1 MASSRIPD
9 PLKRRH
15 VIESDQ
21 SPAQA
26 LALAEAYL
34 EEGRSL
40 EAVIFLSKAE
50 ASDRLAELRR
60 EAVETGDAFLL
71 RSVVGAQG
79 EHATSA
85 EWSALAL
92 AAEAAG
98 KERYATDAR
107 RQAARGEQ

>member
-1 MASSRIPD
+1 MASSQIPD

-34 EEGRSL
+34 EEGRSI

-50 ASDRLAELRR
+50 ASDRLTELRR
-60 EAVETGDAFLL
+60 EVVEAGDAFLL
-71 RSVVGAQG
+71 RSIVGAQG

-85 EWSALAL
+85 EWSALAR